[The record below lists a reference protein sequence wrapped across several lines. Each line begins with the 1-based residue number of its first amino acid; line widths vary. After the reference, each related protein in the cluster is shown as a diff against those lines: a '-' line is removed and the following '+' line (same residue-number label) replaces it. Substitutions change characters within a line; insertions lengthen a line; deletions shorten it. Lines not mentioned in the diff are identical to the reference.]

1 MSYFEWSTILFVAL
15 GSLLIATSITRAGD
29 VLFIGTNK
37 GVFSTSLDTTTGKL
51 SEPKLAFEIRNPSF
65 LAQHPTLNVLYAV
78 SETYDGK
85 ARVYALSID
94 AISHALTEIS
104 SQEIGVDA
112 DASGPCFVS
121 ATDSAL
127 LVANYGSGSV
137 VSFPLDENGV
147 PGARASHIKHTGS
160 SVNASRQKE
169 PHAHSITPAPVTNDL
184 NNTDSNNAD
193 SNNADS
199 IARFAVAAD
208 LGTDELI
215 VYAID
220 AKSAVLTPHSVAK
233 LTPGAGPRHVA
244 FHPTLPILF
253 VCGELDNT
261 LCAFAW
267 DARAGT
273 LSARTNVGSRVS
285 TLPPDFIGSNSTAEV
300 AVHPSG
306 KFVYVSNCGH
316 DSIARFTFDSTTQS
330 LSLVSTTPTQG
341 KKPRHFSLNP
351 SGQWMVVAN
360 QTTGNLVVF
369 AVDQATGELRSIN
382 ADDQAI
388 LLDSPQCVRFIRGQ

>member
-15 GSLLIATSITRAGD
+15 GSLLIATSITRATD
-29 VLFIGTNK
+29 VLFIGTDK
-37 GVFSTSLDTTTGKL
+37 GVFSTTLDTSTGKL
-51 SEPKLAFEIRNPSF
+51 SEPKLAFEVKSPSF

-94 AISHALTEIS
+94 ALSHALTEIA

-112 DASGPCFVS
+112 GASGPCFVS

-137 VSFPLDENGV
+137 VSFPLDDKGV

-160 SVNASRQKE
+160 SVNSSRQKA
-169 PHAHSITPAPVTNDL
+169 PHAHSITPAPVTADL
-184 NNTDSNNAD
+184 NS
-193 SNNADS
+193 ADS

-261 LCAFAW
+261 LCAFTW

-273 LSARTNVGSRVS
+273 LSTRTNVGSRVS
-285 TLPPDFIGSNSTAEV
+285 TLPADFIGSSSTAEV

-306 KFVYVSNCGH
+306 KFVYVSNRGH
-316 DSIARFTFDSTTQS
+316 DSIARFTFDSMTQS

-360 QTTGNLVVF
+360 QTTGNLAVF
-369 AVDQATGELRSIN
+369 AVDQATGELRS
-382 ADDQAI
+382 AGPDDQAI